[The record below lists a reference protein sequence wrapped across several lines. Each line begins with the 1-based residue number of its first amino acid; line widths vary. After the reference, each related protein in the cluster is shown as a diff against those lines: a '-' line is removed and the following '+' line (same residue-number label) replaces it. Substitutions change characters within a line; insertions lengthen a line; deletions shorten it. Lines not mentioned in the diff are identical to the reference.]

1 MPLLG
6 NRASFA
12 PATLIVATLLAA
24 IAGPAHAK
32 TCKSWGFIGQAI
44 ASTEPQALVL
54 ARLNWAVKVD
64 SYWGA
69 AWRNYNIASNKH
81 ESCGRV
87 GPVGRPRCTAEAI
100 PCKP

>member
-1 MPLLG
+1 MTSL
-6 NRASFA
+6 
-12 PATLIVATLLAA
+12 PAVAITLISSAMIVMSATGQAS
-24 IAGPAHAK
+24 AK

-44 ASTEPQALVL
+44 ANSEAQALVL

-64 SYWGA
+64 GYWGV

-81 ESCGRV
+81 ENCELV

>member
-1 MPLLG
+1 MPVLRIVPLVVILLVAMVDAPP
-6 NRASFA
+6 AS
-12 PATLIVATLLAA
+12 
-24 IAGPAHAK
+24 AK

-81 ESCGRV
+81 ENCARV